1 MSQELPVNP
10 QYTTL
15 PHPGLEDVDIDGLK
29 HKCPAFATGCPY
41 AKIDEVDSLAVSFG
55 ELSKCPAFQKGC
67 PFSNKSKEEISTL
80 LATIPKEH
88 PTLNM
93 NELPSCEEGIAL
105 VKILNQFLT
114 VSQLDSLFNEKKSDI
129 QEEIL
134 EDPQL
139 AQKMREGTKVV
150 HRAAETSVFTR
161 RFLKGDITRE
171 EYGRYILSLYF
182 VYQKMEALLQQH
194 KDHPAVKLI
203 HFPTELN
210 REQALL
216 QDLEFFYGKEG
227 AIKQVTDTKNV
238 TPAVKSYVD
247 AMEQACAKEPALL
260 IAHSYSRYLGDLS
273 GGQILAK
280 RLKTAILGLKP
291 TDVAWDT
298 KDGLAFYHFEQLGN
312 QAEFKDFYRQR
323 LNGAHVNA
331 TTRDMIVSEAV
342 RSFELNI
349 AVFDEI
355 QHLSE
360 SNQLPPM
367 DNKSSFTK
375 TTVEK
380 DQDGNTITTTYTTTT
395 TTTYTDG
402 SSPSEKHRQRRQQRR
417 RPTPADS
424 NITCWI
430 MGTTLAITAISVGLH
445 VYKRYYLKEK

>member
-1 MSQELPVNP
+1 MTDHTAMP
-10 QYTTL
+10 
-15 PHPGLEDVDIDGLK
+15 PHPGLEGVDIEGLK
-29 HKCPAFATGCPY
+29 HKCPAFAVGCPY

-67 PFSNKSKEEISTL
+67 PFSNKSKDEISSL

-105 VKILNQFLT
+105 VKSLNQFLT
-114 VSQLDSLFNEKKSDI
+114 VAQLDALFGEDRPVDDRK
-129 QEEIL
+129 EEEDIL

-139 AQKMREGTKVV
+139 AQAMREGTKVV

-182 VYQKMEALLQQH
+182 IYQKMESLLEQH
-194 KDHPAVKLI
+194 KDHPAVQLI
-203 HFPTELN
+203 HFPAELN
-210 REQALL
+210 RQGALR
-216 QDLEFFYGKEG
+216 QDLTYFYGKDD
-227 AIKQVTDTKNV
+227 ANTLTHDLTNI
-238 TPAVKSYVD
+238 TPAVQSYLD
-247 AMEQACAKEPALL
+247 AMDQACDKHPALL
-260 IAHSYSRYLGDLS
+260 VAHSYSRYLGDLS

-280 RLKTAILGLKP
+280 RLKTAVLSLQP
-291 TDVAWDT
+291 DSAEWDT
-298 KDGLAFYHFEQLGN
+298 KEGLAFYHFDRLGN

-331 TTRDMIVSEAV
+331 MTRDWIVSEAV
-342 RSFELNI
+342 HSFELNI

-355 QHLSE
+355 QQLSE
-360 SNQLPPM
+360 AKQLPHM
-367 DNKSSFTK
+367 DVTTSSTSSSAATSKKS
-375 TTVEK
+375 
-380 DQDGNTITTTYTTTT
+380 Q
-395 TTTYTDG
+395 
-402 SSPSEKHRQRRQQRR
+402 QRPRR

-445 VYKRYYLKEK
+445 VYKRYYAKNQ